1 MKPTIKILAFGF
13 LLVIIGAILLD
24 LEVKNTALAFL
35 CLGGITIFTG
45 PLVLMMD
52 D

>member
-24 LEVKNTALAFL
+24 LEIKNTAFAFL
-35 CLGGITIFTG
+35 GLGMITIFTG